1 MKDKTEVKMKKLIFV
16 LLLVLSVTVTG
27 TILNATP
34 APYLQRHMQFGNNM
48 ALKNFYAGKFLI
60 RLKDQIGLNTEQVA
74 KIEKMNLSFQE
85 SVIKTTA
92 DLKLTELRFANYLR
106 SDKVNRK
113 QAENMLRSI
122 AKIKTGM
129 QVNRLNYML
138 DLRDILT
145 PEQRLKVQNL
155 KKKAGMMMRRRS
167 KGMRTSKRGR
177 PQINRK

>member
-1 MKDKTEVKMKKLIFV
+1 MNKSVLV
-16 LLLVLSVTVTG
+16 LLLVLSVSVTG
-27 TILNATP
+27 AILTATP

-48 ALKNFYAGKFLI
+48 ALKNFYAGKLLI

-106 SDKVNRK
+106 SDKLNRK

-129 QVNRLNYML
+129 QVDRLNYML
-138 DLRDILT
+138 DIRGILT
-145 PEQRLKVQNL
+145 PEQRVKVQEL
-155 KKKAGMMMRRRS
+155 RKKAWTMRRHS
-167 KGMRTSKRGR
+167 KGMRASKRGR
-177 PQINRK
+177 SQKIKK